1 MTLSRTTSLSIV
13 VASKAYLKVLLSI
26 DKYWKHASGPP
37 SLAKMI
43 AKEEIP
49 FYV

>member
-1 MTLSRTTSLSIV
+1 MVLSRATSLSIV
-13 VASKAYLKVLLSI
+13 VVSKAYLKVLLSVI
-26 DKYWKHASGPP
+26 KHRKDASGPP
-37 SLAKMI
+37 SLVEMI